1 MIVSDYYQLNGI
13 GIFKL
18 FFTLLLGEGDGVF
31 NDQKKKK
38 TLKHVV
44 DFEITCQEKYDKRN
58 LDGILTGCENA
69 TRYRV
74 KM

>member
-1 MIVSDYYQLNGI
+1 M
-13 GIFKL
+13 
-18 FFTLLLGEGDGVF
+18 LLGEGDGVF
-31 NDQKKKK
+31 NDQKKKI

-44 DFEITCQEKYDKRN
+44 DFETTCQEKYDKRN